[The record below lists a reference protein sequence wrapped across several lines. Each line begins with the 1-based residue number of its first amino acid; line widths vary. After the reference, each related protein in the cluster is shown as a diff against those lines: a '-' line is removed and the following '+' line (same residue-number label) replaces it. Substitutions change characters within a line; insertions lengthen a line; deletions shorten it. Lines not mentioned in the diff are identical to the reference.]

1 MWVCRL
7 SHVSQGLCL
16 CVANVIRVQS
26 ARETGSGICTSPT
39 PDGARRR
46 SVLPGSASSWGDPIF
61 DASRALSGKG
71 STHRTHMQV
80 HAHPARTRRRAG
92 RRRQRPSAMR
102 NAIACAPGHKH
113 NPHAHPHPPS
123 SFLRSYLLPRTS
135 LRSSRV
141 AANQKKFK
149 RKLWKQADIIIK
161 RMTNYSRNARPCHA
175 ERAKRDSRDHARAPP
190 PGP

>member
-71 STHRTHMQV
+71 SAHRTH
-80 HAHPARTRRRAG
+80 AGSSSCTPSSDTRRRAG

-102 NAIACAPGHKH
+102 IMRSHVPPATSTTHIAHG
-113 NPHAHPHPPS
+113 HAH
-123 SFLRSYLLPRTS
+123 L
-135 LRSSRV
+135 
-141 AANQKKFK
+141 
-149 RKLWKQADIIIK
+149 DIHVF
-161 RMTNYSRNARPCHA
+161 HA
-175 ERAKRDSRDHARAPP
+175 HRIGQSDYGHRAHAREPNA
-190 PGP
+190 GRGDRKTLKQLASGYL